1 MEGNHNMFELNLNNT
16 TFEVTKYD
24 NYYEVSWYSWSED
37 TGSKANCHYVT
48 SDEELVLFLA
58 QYAK

>member
-1 MEGNHNMFELNLNNT
+1 MFELNLNNT